1 LVIFNTHAN
10 SNRLVIVSFTMYY
23 IDKERKSKATFIFIF
38 SDVSFLSIDK
48 NGLREKTVL
57 LFKGYRS

>member
-1 LVIFNTHAN
+1 
-10 SNRLVIVSFTMYY
+10 MYY

>member
-1 LVIFNTHAN
+1 
-10 SNRLVIVSFTMYY
+10 MYY

-57 LFKGYRS
+57 LFKG